1 MWPMREAH
9 EESGTGTMSAETAA
23 TNNHVAERSL
33 AEQPRHGIEAQWR
46 AAFKSN
52 PMTYFI
58 VVLE

>member
-1 MWPMREAH
+1 
-9 EESGTGTMSAETAA
+9 MSAETAA